1 MNKAKLNKRYKTL
14 RWLQHIT
21 FVASIIACA
30 LPVVLSCIK
39 AAPSVEKN
47 GGKWALGGV
56 VVFFGG
62 VAVFFGAIILLIVFR
77 SLVSK
82 FVSKLPYTLTVMVSV
97 GAVMGLVCFLKQ
109 IINDAI
115 AILAVGL
122 VGAAVGFVL
131 ELIAMY
137 CKAKADEVKELYVRG
152 KYDEAI

>member
-14 RWLQHIT
+14 LWIKYIT

-39 AAPSVEKN
+39 AAPSVEKS

-56 VVFFGG
+56 
-62 VAVFFGAIILLIVFR
+62 AVFFGTIILLIVFR

-82 FVSKLPYTLTVMVSV
+82 FVPKLPYTLTVMVSV
-97 GAVMGLVCFLKQ
+97 GAVMGLVCCLKQ

-137 CKAKADEVKELYVRG
+137 CKAKADEIKELYVRG

>member
-1 MNKAKLNKRYKTL
+1 MNKAKLNKRYKTF
-14 RWLQHIT
+14 RWIQYIT

-56 VVFFGG
+56 
-62 VAVFFGAIILLIVFR
+62 AVFFGTIILLIVFR

-97 GAVMGLVCFLKQ
+97 GAVMGLVCCLKQ

-122 VGAAVGFVL
+122 VGAFVGFVL

>member
-14 RWLQHIT
+14 RWIQYIT

-56 VVFFGG
+56 
-62 VAVFFGAIILLIVFR
+62 AVFFGTIILLIVFR

-97 GAVMGLVCFLKQ
+97 GAVMGLVCCLKQ

-131 ELIAMY
+131 ELVAMY
-137 CKAKADEVKELYVRG
+137 CKAKADEIKELYVRG

>member
-1 MNKAKLNKRYKTL
+1 MNKAKLSKRYKTF
-14 RWLQHIT
+14 RWIQYIT

-56 VVFFGG
+56 
-62 VAVFFGAIILLIVFR
+62 AVFFGTIILLIVFR

-97 GAVMGLVCFLKQ
+97 GAVMGLVCCLKQ

-137 CKAKADEVKELYVRG
+137 CKAKADEIKELYVRG